1 MIKPLFK
8 KAIIIASMLLASLLG
23 MANSSKGD
31 DILISPKHNELPGGP
46 HMPPAAVPFY
56 AELESTYLTL
66 GSTSAFGSVS
76 VCLISD
82 QGFNYQTV
90 FDTSDG
96 SIILPVGGEGNYVL
110 TITTTAGAVFEGH
123 FIKEV

>member
-56 AELESTYLTL
+56 AELERIMLR
-66 GSTSAFGSVS
+66 
-76 VCLISD
+76 
-82 QGFNYQTV
+82 QKKHGFEQNKKSELEKLQEKGIDKT
-90 FDTSDG
+90 
-96 SIILPVGGEGNYVL
+96 
-110 TITTTAGAVFEGH
+110 
-123 FIKEV
+123 